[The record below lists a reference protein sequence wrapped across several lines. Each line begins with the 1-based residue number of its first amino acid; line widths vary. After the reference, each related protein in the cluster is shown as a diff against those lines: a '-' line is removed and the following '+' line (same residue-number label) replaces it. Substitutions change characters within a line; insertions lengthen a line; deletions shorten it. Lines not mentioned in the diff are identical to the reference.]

1 VIKFLI
7 DDGEASAYFEE
18 QKYKDKWMLMT
29 ADERA
34 DKMLPYL
41 NTKFMINEAVSLEA
55 DMKDDGNIK
64 VIETRTGYKDRFM
77 ALDYFN
83 YFTTLLRTKWFNEN
97 DDDEID
103 VSEWELVF

>member
-1 VIKFLI
+1 
-7 DDGEASAYFEE
+7 
-18 QKYKDKWMLMT
+18 
-29 ADERA
+29 
-34 DKMLPYL
+34 MLPYL